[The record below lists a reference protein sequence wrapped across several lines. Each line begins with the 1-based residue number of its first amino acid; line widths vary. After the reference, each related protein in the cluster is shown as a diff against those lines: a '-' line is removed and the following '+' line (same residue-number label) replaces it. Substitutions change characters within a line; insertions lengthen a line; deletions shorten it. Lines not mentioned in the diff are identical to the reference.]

1 MNANKTLIAVSTITA
16 ALAAVA
22 LAFPA
27 SADDQ
32 RSPRRGE
39 RPVMVE
45 RSAPPGAGVRR
56 ADFPSRVQSQRAQP
70 QRVFTERPE
79 FRQRPPVV
87 QQRPLIVQRPVVVQR
102 TVVVQRPTPVY
113 YHQPRPVHAYAPAPV
128 YYDQSAGYRDD
139 ERNPAGAIAGAVIG
153 GVIGSQVGDGD
164 SRGITTVI
172 GAILGGILGSGF

>member
-22 LAFPA
+22 VSFPV
-27 SADDQ
+27 SANDH
-32 RSPRRGE
+32 REYRRGE

-45 RSAPPGAGVRR
+45 RHAPPSAGVRR
-56 ADFPSRVQSQRAQP
+56 ADFPSRTQS

-79 FRQRPPVV
+79 FRHRPPVV
-87 QQRPLIVQRPVVVQR
+87 YQRPVVVHR
-102 TVVVQRPTPVY
+102 TVVVERPAPVY

-128 YYDQSAGYRDD
+128 YYEQPAVYQDD
-139 ERNPAGAIAGAVIG
+139 GHNPAGAMAGAVIG
-153 GVIGSQVGDGD
+153 GVIGSQVGDRD

-172 GAILGGILGSGF
+172 GAILGGLIGSGF

>member
-1 MNANKTLIAVSTITA
+1 MNANKNLIALTTITA

-22 LAFPA
+22 ISFPA
-27 SADDQ
+27 SADEQ

-45 RSAPPGAGVRR
+45 RSAPPAAGVRR
-56 ADFPSRVQSQRAQP
+56 ADFPSYAQSQRAQP
-70 QRVFTERPE
+70 QRVFTQRPE
-79 FRQRPPVV
+79 FRQRSPIV
-87 QQRPLIVQRPVVVQR
+87 QQRPMIVHRPVVEHR
-102 TVVVQRPTPVY
+102 TVVVQRPAPVY

-172 GAILGGILGSGF
+172 GAILGGLIGNGF